1 MSEEVIRVRIDDQRS
16 ASAVRVT
23 PGLTLV
29 SGYRF
34 VIVSLATFLVFS
46 AGLSLF
52 AVGPM
57 IPLIIDDYGINHSA
71 ASLLTS
77 LVFLVHVGFA
87 IPASMLVG
95 RVGLKKL
102 IGLGAVANAVPL
114 FSFMA
119 ADSFPILLALRTVYS
134 LGLVIFFPAV
144 GPLFMQWFPSKELPL
159 VNGLFIAAASLGI
172 TTSAFI
178 AAPMSEALGSEVALS
193 AFGGVSLLSAVS
205 WLAFGRTQRITTEIE
220 THSAMA
226 RVWGVF
232 RSRSTLL
239 VAAADAGPLGLLTV
253 ALVWLPT
260 FYSEVHGFSLIKGG
274 TLMGL
279 MSLAGLLSLVLASL
293 LATRIRRRRPFLVI
307 PGILTGFA
315 GLGAFVLADSVAIY
329 AIVVALGFACWFY
342 LPALVTIPMELFPND
357 PRRVSVIFATLM
369 SIGGIVSFIAPLMV
383 GAITDLTGSFVPGL
397 AIFAILAWSLAIAGF
412 LLPETGATASETM
425 KRDRQ

>member
-1 MSEEVIRVRIDDQRS
+1 MSEEIRRVRVDGQRS
-16 ASAVRVT
+16 APTV
-23 PGLTLV
+23 GLTLAAN
-29 SGYRF
+29 YRF
-34 VIVSLATFLVFS
+34 VILALATFLAFS

-57 IPLIIDDYGINHSA
+57 IPLIIGDYGITHSA

-77 LVFLVHVGFA
+77 LVFLAHVGFA

-102 IGLGAVANAVPL
+102 IGLGAVANAMPL
-114 FSFMA
+114 LSFMA
-119 ADSFPILLALRTVYS
+119 ADGFPILLALRTVYS
-134 LGLVIFFPAV
+134 LGLVILFPTV

-159 VNGLFIAAASLGI
+159 VNGLFVAAVSLGI

-178 AAPMSEALGSEVALS
+178 AAPMSEALGWEATLS
-193 AFGGVSLLSAVS
+193 AFGAVSLLGAVS
-205 WLAFGRTQRITTEIE
+205 WLAFGRTQRIATEIE
-220 THSAMA
+220 AHSAIA

-253 ALVWLPT
+253 ALAWLPT
-260 FYSEVHGFSLIKGG
+260 FYNEVHGFSLIKGG
-274 TLMGL
+274 ALMGL
-279 MSLAGLLSLVLASL
+279 MSLAGLISLLLASV
-293 LATRIRRRRPFLVI
+293 LATRVRRRRPFLVI

-357 PRRVSVIFATLM
+357 PRRVSIIFATLM
-369 SIGGIVSFIAPLMV
+369 SIGGIVSFIAPLTV
-383 GAITDLTGSFVPGL
+383 GAITDVTGSFLPGL
-397 AIFAILAWSLAIAGF
+397 TIFAVLAWSLGIAGF
-412 LLPETGATASETM
+412 LLPETGAMGTETM
-425 KRDRQ
+425 ERDRP